1 MANDKTLLGE
11 GTIRRFMKL
20 AEIAPLTQDFLSA
33 IEEEAH
39 EPREE
44 ADVDEY
50 RKGEEEGEKKEED
63 EMLDLDMDDLGAE
76 DEGEAMDLEVEETGE
91 LTLSDEEAEAILVV
105 ADKIRAA
112 MDAAPEPE
120 VVDVDMDMDD
130 ELEMDADLD
139 VDMGDGDEME
149 IDTEEEI
156 ELQETGKKRTGA
168 SKRDKGKDPRDPS
181 ARDYTDEGDREG
193 DESET
198 HPGKDYKKKVSE
210 ATVNEIATRV
220 LKRLLTQK

>member
-1 MANDKTLLGE
+1 MANDKTLLEE

-20 AEIAPLTQDFLSA
+20 AEIAPLTQDFLST

-63 EMLDLDMDDLGAE
+63 EMLDLDMDDMADE
-76 DEGEAMDLEVEETGE
+76 DEAMDLDVEETGE

-120 VVDVDMDMDD
+120 EVEVDMDMDD

-139 VDMGDGDEME
+139 VDMADEME
-149 IDTEEEI
+149 LDEETDVELEETTTTTETTEELE
-156 ELQETGKKRTGA
+156 EDAHWGE
-168 SKRDKGKDPRDPS
+168 
-181 ARDYTDEGDREG
+181 
-193 DESET
+193 
-198 HPGKDYKKKVSE
+198 KKKEFKRRSKDGVKH
-210 ATVNEIATRV
+210 ATLMATT
-220 LKRLLTQK
+220 KTMK

>member
-1 MANDKTLLGE
+1 MANDKTLLEE

-20 AEIAPLTQDFLSA
+20 AEIAPLTQDFLST

-63 EMLDLDMDDLGAE
+63 EMLDLDMDDMADE
-76 DEGEAMDLEVEETGE
+76 DEAMDLDVEETGE

-120 VVDVDMDMDD
+120 EVEVDMDMDD

-139 VDMGDGDEME
+139 VDMADEME
-149 IDTEEEI
+149 LDEETDVELEETTTTTETTEELE
-156 ELQETGKKRTGA
+156 EDAHWGE
-168 SKRDKGKDPRDPS
+168 
-181 ARDYTDEGDREG
+181 
-193 DESET
+193 
-198 HPGKDYKKKVSE
+198 KKKE
-210 ATVNEIATRV
+210 F
-220 LKRLLTQK
+220 KRRSKDGVK

>member
-1 MANDKTLLGE
+1 MANDKTLLEE

-20 AEIAPLTQDFLSA
+20 AEIAPLTQDFLST

-63 EMLDLDMDDLGAE
+63 EMLDLDMDDMADE
-76 DEGEAMDLEVEETGE
+76 DEAMDLDVEETGE

-120 VVDVDMDMDD
+120 EVEVDMDMDD
-130 ELEMDADLD
+130 EPEMDMEDD
-139 VDMGDGDEME
+139 EPEMDMEDDEPGM
-149 IDTEEEI
+149 EEEP
-156 ELQETGKKRTGA
+156 GM
-168 SKRDKGKDPRDPS
+168 RDPVYEN
-181 ARDYTDEGDREG
+181 RD
-193 DESET
+193 
-198 HPGKDYKKKVSE
+198 
-210 ATVNEIATRV
+210 EIVQEV
-220 LKRLLTQK
+220 LKRVTKRIVAEKLKTKSR